1 LWAHVVGDEDVD
13 GPDDGDGVMLGFDDE
28 VGAGDNDGGT
38 VGTIDGEG
46 DRVGIRDDDGWAVG
60 TGDGVGKSRA
70 QLGISNEY
78 TSSTFPASK
87 TRPESW

>member
-1 LWAHVVGDEDVD
+1 MWAHVVGNEDVD

-38 VGTIDGEG
+38 VGTIDDEG
-46 DRVGIRDDDGWAVG
+46 DRVGVRDDIGWAV
-60 TGDGVGKSRA
+60 GVGKSRA
-70 QLGISNEY
+70 QPGISNEY
-78 TSSTFPASK
+78 TSFPFPASK